1 MVGVTPRLAAV
12 VVALLAALTLWLWP
26 LMYAFSADKCGADI
40 GIGLFGLPGA
50 FFGVVACVVLGAKY
64 RRDRVLLALCVSG
77 GVAGSLS
84 LFGLVADAPPYA
96 QWLGYAIDHWYGT
109 C

>member
-1 MVGVTPRLAAV
+1 MTPRLAAV

-26 LMYAFSADKCGADI
+26 LMYASQGDQCGADI
-40 GIGLFGLPGA
+40 GIGLFGFPGA
-50 FFGVVACVVLGAKY
+50 FCGVVACAALGLKY
-64 RRDRVLLALCVSG
+64 RRDRVLRALCVLG

-84 LFGLVADAPPYA
+84 LFGLVANVPPYA
-96 QWLGYAIDHWYGT
+96 LWLDYAIDQWYGT